1 MEKQKWDDRDMSPE
15 EAYQK
20 IAELEQQILA
30 FELNVRYED
39 KKVAFRT
46 IYLEWY
52 NGRLNLGQ
60 LLEAMMDRSIC
71 KRITPFSR
79 S

>member
-1 MEKQKWDDRDMSPE
+1 MDRKKWDNRDMKPE
-15 EAYQK
+15 EVYQK
-20 IAELEQQILA
+20 IRELEEQILA

-39 KKVAFRT
+39 KTVAFRT

-52 NGRLNLGQ
+52 EGRLNLKE

-79 S
+79 A

>member
-1 MEKQKWDDRDMSPE
+1 MDRKKWADRDMTPE
-15 EAYQK
+15 EAEKK
-20 IAELEQQILA
+20 IAELEKQILA

-39 KKVAFRT
+39 KTVAFRT

-52 NGRLNLGQ
+52 EGRLNLGE
-60 LLEAMMDRSIC
+60 LLAAMMDRSIC

-79 S
+79 